1 MLKQLGPRRW
11 LARIQYR
18 DPRTKRK
25 RSLERIVEGS
35 EREAKRVHAALELE
49 ASRAAEPRSR
59 ERLAAYAKSWIA
71 SRLPHLKP
79 SVADKYAN
87 SLDRHILPVLGDLFV
102 DVITPNDVQGYVN
115 DRVEGGAAGHTVL
128 NELRLLRTIAKDS
141 VAEGLADRDWA
152 ARVKPP
158 AVDTYTEED
167 PNLLTAA
174 ELAEFLSYI
183 PVQWRPL
190 VELMAF
196 TGLRWGEVSA
206 LRWSD
211 LNLQQGLVRVRRG
224 NWKGM
229 EVLPKTKKSRRTVPL
244 PVGVLPRGRPPG
256 WPEDALVFPSLE
268 GGLHR
273 GTPLAKVFGRAIA
286 AIRAAREKAN
296 DQTPFP
302 DVTPHGM
309 RRTYNDL
316 VRRVAARE
324 VVKAIT
330 GHTTDT
336 MLEHY
341 SRVDA
346 AEKAAATARVLEM
359 VRPAATRSGS
369 GADEPTDDETED

>member
-11 LARIQYR
+11 QVRIQFR

-25 RSLERIVEGS
+25 RSLERIVEGP
-35 EREAKRVHAALELE
+35 EREARRVHAALELE

-59 ERLAAYAKSWIA
+59 ERLAAFAKSWIA

-79 SVADKYAN
+79 SVVDKYAN
-87 SLDRHILPVLGDLFV
+87 SLDRHILPALGDLFV
-102 DVITPNDVQGYVN
+102 DVITPADVQGYVN
-115 DRVEGGAAGHTVL
+115 DRVAGGAAGNTVL
-128 NELRLLRTIAKDS
+128 NELRLIRTLSKDS

-158 AVDTYTEED
+158 AVGTYTEED

-174 ELAEFLSYI
+174 ELAEFLALV

-206 LRWSD
+206 LRWND
-211 LNLQQGLVRVRRG
+211 LDLQHGLVRVRRG

-229 EVLPKTKKSRRTVPL
+229 EVQPKTAKSRRTVPL
-244 PVGVLPRGRPPG
+244 PPGVLPPGRPPG

-273 GTPLAKVFGRAIA
+273 GTPLTKVFNRTLA
-286 AIRAAREKAN
+286 AVRAARLKAQN
-296 DQTPFP
+296 EQAFP
-302 DVTPHGM
+302 EVGPHGM

-359 VRPAATRSGS
+359 VRPQVVRSGS
-369 GADEPTDDETED
+369 GADDDDDSDE